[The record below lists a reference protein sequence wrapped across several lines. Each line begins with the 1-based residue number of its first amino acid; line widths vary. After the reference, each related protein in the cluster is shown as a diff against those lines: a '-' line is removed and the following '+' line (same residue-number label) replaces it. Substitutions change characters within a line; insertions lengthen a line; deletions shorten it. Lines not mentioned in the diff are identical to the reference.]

1 MPTTFPRNAH
11 PVDFLTHFS
20 ELRDPR
26 QEIKLVYPLPEIL
39 LLTLCAVLSGAD
51 GWVAISIYGS
61 RKLALLRRFL
71 PFSDGTPS
79 HDQLGNIFAAL
90 DAKAF
95 QACFIDWVAA
105 LNSNLTGVVAIDG
118 KTSRRSLDKAG
129 GKGAL
134 HMISAWSSAMNVTLA
149 QRQVDGKSNEITA
162 IPELLE
168 LLTLKGA
175 IVTIDAMGCQR
186 EIADKIISKQADY
199 ILALKGN
206 QGSLRT
212 DTELFM
218 KEQAVVDYADTT
230 VTSHETVEKSHGRIE
245 TRTVTVCADID
256 WLKARHNW
264 PGLKSIVMVQYHA
277 ILQDKTRAETRFY
290 ISSMTSDAQHHAKA
304 IRDHWGI
311 ENGLHWVMDM
321 VFRDD
326 ECRIRKGNAP
336 ANFTTIKHAASNMLR
351 SVKGKHNLRTKRH
364 IAAWDDEFLAEII
377 RA

>member
-20 ELRDPR
+20 ELCDPR

-134 HMISAWSSAMNVTLA
+134 HMISAWSSAMNLTL
-149 QRQVDGKSNEITA
+149 V
-162 IPELLE
+162 E

-351 SVKGKHNLRTKRH
+351 SVKGKHSLRTKRH

-377 RA
+377 GA

>member
-1 MPTTFPRNAH
+1 
-11 PVDFLTHFS
+11 
-20 ELRDPR
+20 
-26 QEIKLVYPLPEIL
+26 
-39 LLTLCAVLSGAD
+39 
-51 GWVAISIYGS
+51 
-61 RKLALLRRFL
+61 LRRFL

-326 ECRIRKGNAP
+326 ECRIRKRNAP

-351 SVKGKHNLRTKRH
+351 SVKGKHSLRTKRH

-377 RA
+377 SA

>member
-1 MPTTFPRNAH
+1 MPIISPRDAH
-11 PVDFLTHFS
+11 PIDFLAHFS
-20 ELRDPR
+20 ELCDPR
-26 QEIKLVYPLPEIL
+26 QEDKLVYPLPEIL

-51 GWVAISIYGS
+51 SWVAISTYGTK
-61 RKLALLRRFL
+61 KLALLRRFL

-90 DAKAF
+90 DASAF
-95 QACFIDWVAA
+95 QACFVDWVAS
-105 LNSNLTGVVAIDG
+105 LNSTLTGVVAIDG

-129 GKGAL
+129 GKGAI
-134 HMISAWSSAMNVTLA
+134 HMISAWSSELNLTLA

-218 KEQAVVDYADTT
+218 KEQAAVYYATQQSLT
-230 VTSHETVEKSHGRIE
+230 MR
-245 TRTVTVCADID
+245 R
-256 WLKARHNW
+256 
-264 PGLKSIVMVQYHA
+264 
-277 ILQDKTRAETRFY
+277 
-290 ISSMTSDAQHHAKA
+290 
-304 IRDHWGI
+304 
-311 ENGLHWVMDM
+311 
-321 VFRDD
+321 
-326 ECRIRKGNAP
+326 
-336 ANFTTIKHAASNMLR
+336 
-351 SVKGKHNLRTKRH
+351 
-364 IAAWDDEFLAEII
+364 
-377 RA
+377 